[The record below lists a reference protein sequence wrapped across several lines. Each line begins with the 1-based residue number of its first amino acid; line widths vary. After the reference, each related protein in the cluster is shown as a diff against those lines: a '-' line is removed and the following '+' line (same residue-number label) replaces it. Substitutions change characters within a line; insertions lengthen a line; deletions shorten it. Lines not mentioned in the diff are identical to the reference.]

1 MCLGKTFAELTLKF
15 TIPMYTYFF
24 DFEYVNEEHKQ
35 KRPLYQFASPSM
47 PEIPIYFKIKNRVE
61 FEE

>member
-24 DFEYVNEEHKQ
+24 DFEWVDKKHYEERPIQEFGSLWTHEMKVNFITKN
-35 KRPLYQFASPSM
+35 
-47 PEIPIYFKIKNRVE
+47 KI
-61 FEE
+61 